1 MAQAMTWTGRTSHS
15 EEADADE
22 RLARRIA
29 AGERAA
35 LEELFARYR
44 RPLFG
49 FLMGIAPDAATAE
62 EILQDTLVAV
72 WQGAAGFEGRA
83 TFRQWLF
90 AVARR
95 QAYNAVRR
103 RRLPWADPEELAAA
117 EASGPSPETEAL
129 TGAAL
134 DDLAAHIRALPPG
147 QREVLM
153 LTLVEGF
160 SYEETAAILEV
171 PLGTVRSRLNT
182 ARRTLRQQ
190 LAAEMEDLA

>member
-1 MAQAMTWTGRTSHS
+1 MAQAMTWTGRIARS
-15 EEADADE
+15 EGADEDE

-29 AGERAA
+29 AGDRAA
-35 LEELFARYR
+35 LEELYARYR
-44 RPLFG
+44 HPLFG
-49 FLMGIAPDAATAE
+49 FLLGIAPDAATAE

-103 RRLPWADPEELAAA
+103 RQLPWANPAELAAA

-129 TGAAL
+129 TGAGL
-134 DDLAAHIRALPPG
+134 EELAAHIRGLPPG
-147 QREVLM
+147 QREVLV

-190 LAAEMEDLA
+190 LSEIEDLA

>member
-1 MAQAMTWTGRTSHS
+1 MTWTGRISRS

-22 RLARRIA
+22 RLAQRIA

-35 LEELFARYR
+35 LEELYARYS

-103 RRLPWADPEELAAA
+103 RRLPWADPAEVEAA
-117 EASGPSPETEAL
+117 EASGPSPEVEAL

-134 DDLAAHIRALPPG
+134 DDLAARIHGLPPG
-147 QREVLM
+147 QQEVLV

-190 LAAEMEDLA
+190 LAAEMEDFA

>member
-1 MAQAMTWTGRTSHS
+1 LAQAITWNGRIARSA
-15 EEADADE
+15 EADEDE

-29 AGERAA
+29 AGDRAA
-35 LEELFARYR
+35 LEELYARYR

-49 FLMGIAPDAATAE
+49 FLLGIAPDTATAE

-83 TFRQWLF
+83 TFRQWVF

-103 RRLPWADPEELAAA
+103 RQLPWAGPAELEAT

-134 DDLAAHIRALPPG
+134 DDLAAHIRGLPPG
-147 QREVLM
+147 QREVLV

>member
-1 MAQAMTWTGRTSHS
+1 LAQAMTWTSHMARS
-15 EEADADE
+15 DEMDADAG
-22 RLARRIA
+22 LARRIA
-29 AGERAA
+29 AGDRAA
-35 LEELFARYR
+35 LEELYARYR
-44 RPLFG
+44 RPLYG
-49 FLMGIAPDAATAE
+49 FLLGIAPDAATAE

-72 WQGAAGFEGRA
+72 WQGAARFEGRA
-83 TFRQWLF
+83 TFRQWVF

-103 RRLPWADPEELAAA
+103 QRLPWAGPDELAAA
-117 EASGPSPETEAL
+117 EASGPSPETAAL
-129 TGAAL
+129 TGVGL
-134 DDLAAHIRALPPG
+134 DDLAAHIRSLPPG
-147 QREVLM
+147 QREVLV

-190 LAAEMEDLA
+190 LSAEREGRA

>member
-1 MAQAMTWTGRTSHS
+1 MMWTGRISRS

-22 RLARRIA
+22 RLARRVV

-35 LEELFARYR
+35 LEELYARYR
-44 RPLFG
+44 LPLFG
-49 FLMGIAPDAATAE
+49 FLLRIAPDSATAE

-103 RRLPWADPEELAAA
+103 RRLPWADPDELAAA
-117 EASGPSPETEAL
+117 EARGPSPETEAL

-134 DDLAAHIRALPPG
+134 ADLAAHIRGLPPG
-147 QREVLM
+147 QREVLV

-190 LAAEMEDLA
+190 LATEMEDLA

>member
-1 MAQAMTWTGRTSHS
+1 MAQAITWTGRIARSAG
-15 EEADADE
+15 ADEDE

-29 AGERAA
+29 AGDRAA
-35 LEELFARYR
+35 LEELYARYR

-49 FLMGIAPDAATAE
+49 FLLGIAPDAATAE

-72 WQGAAGFEGRA
+72 WQGAAGFAGRA
-83 TFRQWLF
+83 TFRQWVF

-95 QAYNAVRR
+95 QAYNALRR
-103 RRLPWADPEELAAA
+103 RRLPCANPDELAATA
-117 EASGPSPETEAL
+117 ASGPSPESEAL
-129 TGAAL
+129 TGAGL
-134 DDLAAHIRALPPG
+134 DELAAHIRRLPSG
-147 QREVLM
+147 QREVLV

-182 ARRTLRQQ
+182 ARRTLRQE
-190 LAAEMEDLA
+190 LAAEMEDPA

>member
-1 MAQAMTWTGRTSHS
+1 LAQTIMWTGSIARS
-15 EEADADE
+15 EVADEDE

-29 AGERAA
+29 AGDREA
-35 LEELFARYR
+35 LEELYARYR

-49 FLMGIAPDAATAE
+49 FLLGIAPDAATAE

-103 RRLPWADPEELAAA
+103 RQLPWANPDELEAAVA
-117 EASGPSPETEAL
+117 IGPSPETEAL
-129 TGAAL
+129 NGVGL
-134 DDLAAHIRALPPG
+134 DDLAAHIRGLPPG
-147 QREVLM
+147 QREVLV

-160 SYEETAAILEV
+160 SYEETAAILET

-190 LAAEMEDLA
+190 LSEMEYLA

>member
-1 MAQAMTWTGRTSHS
+1 MAQAMTWTGRIARS
-15 EEADADE
+15 ELADEDE

-29 AGERAA
+29 AGDRAA
-35 LEELFARYR
+35 LEELYARYR

-103 RRLPWADPEELAAA
+103 RRLPWADPDEVAVAV
-117 EASGPSPETEAL
+117 ASGPSPETEVL
-129 TGAAL
+129 TGVAL
-134 DDLAAHIRALPPG
+134 EDLATRIRSLPQG
-147 QREVLM
+147 QREVLV

-160 SYEETAAILEV
+160 SYEEAAGILDV
-171 PLGTVRSRLNT
+171 PVGTVRSRLNT

-190 LAAEMEDLA
+190 LSAGIEDLA

>member
-1 MAQAMTWTGRTSHS
+1 LAQAITWTGRIARS
-15 EEADADE
+15 AGADE
-22 RLARRIA
+22 DDRLARRIA
-29 AGERAA
+29 AGDRAA
-35 LEELFARYR
+35 LEELYARYR

-49 FLMGIAPDAATAE
+49 FLLGIAPDAATAE

-83 TFRQWLF
+83 TFRQWVF

-103 RRLPWADPEELAAA
+103 RQLPWADPDELAAA
-117 EASGPSPETEAL
+117 AASGPSPETEAL
-129 TGAAL
+129 TGAGL
-134 DDLAAHIRALPPG
+134 DDLAARIRGLPPG
-147 QREVLM
+147 QREVLV

-190 LAAEMEDLA
+190 LSEMENLA

>member
-1 MAQAMTWTGRTSHS
+1 MEQAIKWTGRIARS
-15 EEADADE
+15 EGADEDE

-29 AGERAA
+29 AGDRAA
-35 LEELFARYR
+35 LEELYDRYR
-44 RPLFG
+44 RPLYG
-49 FLMGIAPDAATAE
+49 FLIGIAPDAATAE

-72 WQGAAGFEGRA
+72 WQGASGFEGRA
-83 TFRQWLF
+83 RFRQWLF

-103 RRLPWADPEELAAA
+103 RRLPWANPEELAVAT
-117 EASGPSPETEAL
+117 ASGPSPETEAL
-129 TGAAL
+129 TGVGL
-134 DDLAAHIRALPPG
+134 DELAAHIRGLPTG
-147 QREVLM
+147 QREVLV

-171 PLGTVRSRLNT
+171 PVGTVRSRLNT
-182 ARRTLRQQ
+182 ARRALRQW

>member
-1 MAQAMTWTGRTSHS
+1 MTWTGRIARS
-15 EEADADE
+15 ELADEDE

-29 AGERAA
+29 AGDRAA
-35 LEELFARYR
+35 LEELYARYR

-103 RRLPWADPEELAAA
+103 RRLPWADPDEVAVAV
-117 EASGPSPETEAL
+117 ASGPSPETEVL
-129 TGAAL
+129 TGVAL
-134 DDLAAHIRALPPG
+134 EDLATRIRSLPQG
-147 QREVLM
+147 QREVLV

-160 SYEETAAILEV
+160 SYEEAAGILDV
-171 PLGTVRSRLNT
+171 PVGTVRSRLNT

-190 LAAEMEDLA
+190 LSAGIEDLA